1 MNKIS
6 ITIITILMLTVSGMA
21 LAQDSS
27 GNPGNKG
34 QRSQRGMQGASMVD
48 QLMRGIRRLDLED
61 EQRENVRAIRQG
73 LKAETSP
80 VMQKS
85 RAVHLQ
91 LKELIKADVY
101 DADAIAALAVQEG
114 DFAAERMM
122 ITSRALSQ
130 VYSQLTPEQRDE
142 LEAMATDRQERRD
155 ERRAQQPDQS

>member
-48 QLMRGIRRLDLED
+48 QLMRGIRSLDLED
-61 EQRENVRAIRQG
+61 EQRENVGAIMQG

-122 ITSRALSQ
+122 ITSRGLSQ

-142 LEAMATDRQERRD
+142 LETMATDRQERRD

>member
-6 ITIITILMLTVSGMA
+6 ITIITSLMLTVSGMA
-21 LAQDSS
+21 QAQDFS

-34 QRSQRGMQGASMVD
+34 QRSQRGMQGTPMVD

-61 EQRENVRAIRQG
+61 EQKENVREIMQD

-80 VMQKS
+80 VMQKT

-91 LKELIKADVY
+91 LQELIKADVY
-101 DADAIAALAVQEG
+101 DEAAIAALAVQEG
-114 DFAAERMM
+114 DFAAERMI

-130 VYSQLTPEQRDE
+130 VYGQLTPEQCDE
-142 LEAMATDRQERRD
+142 LETMATERQEKRD
-155 ERRAQQPDQS
+155 ERRAQRPDQS